1 MSELT
6 LLLSCDFQKE
16 RVLLEKMYEQYA
28 AIIITT
34 KSGITYLPGTLS
46 IKKELYTKKSE
57 IATK

>member
-1 MSELT
+1 MSELA
-6 LLLSCDFQKE
+6 LLLSRDFQKE
-16 RVLLEKMYEQYA
+16 RVLLENVYEQYA